1 MDALLPLLTSPEA
14 WMALATLT
22 VLEIVLGID
31 NIVFISVLANRL
43 PKEQRE
49 LARRLGLVAALVT
62 RLMLL
67 VSLSWLAS
75 LTAPLFTAL
84 GHTFSWRDVILFTG
98 GLFLIVKATE
108 EIHALME
115 PEPDDDNTPAKRRAT
130 FASVITQIAVVDIV
144 FSLDSVITAVGMV
157 NHVPIMVTAIL
168 ISVGIMLWAVEPIS
182 RFIHNHP
189 GTKML
194 AFALLIL
201 VGMALVADG
210 LGFHIPKGYI
220 YFAVAFSLGVEMLN
234 ITRSKRHAK
243 HGK

>member
-1 MDALLPLLTSPEA
+1 MDAIIHLLVSPEA

-49 LARRLGLVAALVT
+49 LARRMGLVAALVT

-84 GHTFSWRDVILFTG
+84 GHTFSWRDIILFVG

-115 PEPDDDNTPAKRRAT
+115 PEHDDTSASKRRAT
-130 FASVITQIAVVDIV
+130 FLSVITQIAVVDIV

-157 NHVPIMVTAIL
+157 NEIPIMVTAIL
-168 ISVGIMLWAVEPIS
+168 ISVGIMLLAVEPIS